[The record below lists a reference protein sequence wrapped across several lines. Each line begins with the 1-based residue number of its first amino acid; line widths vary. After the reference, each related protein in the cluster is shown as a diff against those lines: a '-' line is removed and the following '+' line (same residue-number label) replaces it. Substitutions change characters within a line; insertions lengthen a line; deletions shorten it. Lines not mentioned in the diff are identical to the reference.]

1 MARLASLC
9 LPDLAIAR
17 IRRAE
22 RIASPPESRRG
33 DVDPILIA
41 ARGGGWRPGA
51 RWARE
56 TAPPRLIARPDGG
69 AALVTALKDGNRI
82 VLAAACARAQALGLA
97 PGMPLAQARILVPGL
112 VVRDAD
118 PAGDAAWLDRLA
130 CFAARR
136 WTPRAA
142 PSGPD
147 GLWLDLTGV
156 AHLFGGEAR
165 MCERI
170 LAFCRRLGFAA
181 RIAVAGSLGAAH
193 ALARH
198 GAAPLILCP
207 EGGEAEAIAPF
218 PLAALRLGAEVLD
231 AAARLGVGTIG
242 ALAAMPRAPLQRRFG
257 GLLLKRLDQALGRV
271 GEPFDPV
278 VPEEPP
284 AVLLRFLEPIA
295 TPEAIEEALGEAM
308 RRLVPRLESAGL
320 GVRRLLLACDR
331 IDGDVQQAAI
341 GTARATRDGAH
352 LLRLMAARIERLEPG
367 FGLENLRLVATRV
380 EPLGAQPIEG
390 GLAGRETPDLAALVD
405 RLAVRL
411 GRRRVFRLSAIESDL
426 PERSV
431 ARADPLGAAAPWPR
445 WPRPACLLAPPEP
458 VDFVMAEHPDGVPLR
473 FTWRGRA
480 YKVVAGDGPERIHG
494 EWWRRADEADAIRDY
509 FQVESEEGQRFW
521 LFRRGDP
528 DLPGTGDLTWHMH
541 GIFA

>member
-1 MARLASLC
+1 
-9 LPDLAIAR
+9 
-17 IRRAE
+17 
-22 RIASPPESRRG
+22 
-33 DVDPILIA
+33 
-41 ARGGGWRPGA
+41 
-51 RWARE
+51 
-56 TAPPRLIARPDGG
+56 
-69 AALVTALKDGNRI
+69 
-82 VLAAACARAQALGLA
+82 
-97 PGMPLAQARILVPGL
+97 
-112 VVRDAD
+112 
-118 PAGDAAWLDRLA
+118 
-130 CFAARR
+130 
-136 WTPRAA
+136 
-142 PSGPD
+142 
-147 GLWLDLTGV
+147 
-156 AHLFGGEAR
+156 
-165 MCERI
+165 
-170 LAFCRRLGFAA
+170 
-181 RIAVAGSLGAAH
+181 
-193 ALARH
+193 
-198 GAAPLILCP
+198 
-207 EGGEAEAIAPF
+207 
-218 PLAALRLGAEVLD
+218 
-231 AAARLGVGTIG
+231 
-242 ALAAMPRAPLQRRFG
+242 MPRPPLQRRFG

-390 GLAGRETPDLAALVD
+390 GLAGREAPDLAALVD

-473 FTWRGRA
+473 FAWRGRA